1 MYSTVRKPSA
11 RSLQLFEKLLCLAR
25 ERRVRLPEQLHAL
38 DDGALAVGGGG
49 RPEGSEDVRQLEH
62 REQRAREGVRVRR
75 PREAEQG
82 GDAAAH
88 DGVVGPRQVV
98 LSLGRGKG

>member
-62 REQRAREGVRVRR
+62 LVRVRMR
-75 PREAEQG
+75 ARVRFRV
-82 GDAAAH
+82 
-88 DGVVGPRQVV
+88 GVG
-98 LSLGRGKG
+98 